1 MGTRASIYLAIRLPI
16 CMHIPCDLS
25 IYLHTQVLLPRADD
39 TVTTRAV
46 LRAAPPPLPTL
57 ADMIASMSSSSSP
70 LFPPPVFQPA
80 SESSSTCAAEPV
92 RSQPLHSEV
101 SSPVY

>member
-1 MGTRASIYLAIRLPI
+1 
-16 CMHIPCDLS
+16 MHIPCDLS
-25 IYLHTQVLLPRADD
+25 IYLHTQVLLPLADD
-39 TVTTRAV
+39 TVTPWDV

-57 ADMIASMSSSSSP
+57 AEMIASMGSSSSP
-70 LFPPPVFQPA
+70 LFPPPLFQPA

-92 RSQPLHSEV
+92 LSQSLHSEV